1 MTSGLLAPP
10 FRLDTFAPLCFYTSM
25 ISFHSPKEMQA
36 WSIKQIRDGKKIC
49 LVPTMGFLHDGH
61 LSLIR
66 LARQHGDLVV
76 VSIFVNPTQFG
87 PREDFSRYPRDLARD
102 SELCKRGGVDVI
114 FNPDAAG
121 MYPDGYSVYVNEESL
136 SSGLCGSSRPGH
148 FRGVV
153 TVVAKLFNIV
163 LPHVAVFGEKD
174 AQQLRIIRRMVRDMN
189 FPVTIVSGP
198 TARESDGLA
207 MSSRNT
213 LLKPAERDQ
222 AVQLSRS
229 LNLAKK
235 MFQAGERDADKIKAA
250 VAEEINKAS
259 LGRVDYIELVD
270 DESLAPLN
278 KIDGKALLAIAVYFS
293 TTRLIDNVVLGS

>member
-1 MTSGLLAPP
+1 
-10 FRLDTFAPLCFYTSM
+10 M
-25 ISFHSPKEMQA
+25 ISIHSPEEMQA
-36 WSIKQIRDGKKIC
+36 WSIRQIRDGKRIS
-49 LVPTMGFLHDGH
+49 LVPTMGFLHEGH

-76 VSIFVNPTQFG
+76 VSVFVNPAQFG
-87 PREDFSRYPRDLARD
+87 PKEDLSRYPRDLVRD
-102 SELCKRGGVDVI
+102 SELCRNGGVDVI

-136 SSGLCGSSRPGH
+136 SAGLCGASRPGH

-163 LPHVAVFGEKD
+163 LPRVAVFGEKD
-174 AQQLRIIRRMVRDMN
+174 AQQLRVIRRMVRDLN
-189 FPVTIVSGP
+189 FPVTLVAGP
-198 TARESDGLA
+198 TARENDGLA

-213 LLKPAERDQ
+213 LLKSPERDQ
-222 AVQLSRS
+222 AVQLNRS

-235 MFQAGERDADKIKAA
+235 MYESGERNADKIKEA
-250 VAEEINKAS
+250 VAKELGKAT
-259 LGRVDYIELVD
+259 LGRIDYIELVD
-270 DESLAPLN
+270 DDSLAPLN
-278 KIDGKALLAIAVYFS
+278 NVDGKALLAIAVCFS